1 MSRKNILIVDRD
13 KDFLL
18 ELRDSFLPF
27 KNVYQLAFVSTLSKA
42 QEILRKF
49 TVHMVIANVQLS
61 GESGLELLLS
71 VRRWHAETH
80 VVLYSEELNEE
91 IKRSAYHSGVAAIL
105 PYPFKFEELLK
116 VLASIFA
123 KESGNTTI
131 PDTIPLADL
140 LQLIGMG
147 HHSTDIVVINAKRE
161 RGIIRIRKGNLL
173 EAEAAGLQGV
183 QAVTEMLSWDSP
195 TIKTCKGGHGVPL
208 SAHPVPLHDA
218 LIQAAAR
225 LDEKSHKN

>member
-13 KDFLL
+13 KEFLL
-18 ELRDSFLPF
+18 DLREAFIPF

-71 VRRWHAETH
+71 VRRWHADTH
-80 VVLYSEELNEE
+80 VVLYSDELTEE
-91 IKRSAYHSGVAAIL
+91 IKRSAYHIGVAAIIS
-105 PYPFKFEELLK
+105 YPFKFEELLR
-116 VLASIFA
+116 VVASIFA

-131 PDTIPLADL
+131 LDTIPLADL

-147 HHSTDIVVINAKRE
+147 HHSTDVIVINAKKE

-173 EAEAAGLQGV
+173 EAEAAGQQGV
-183 QAVTEMLSWDSP
+183 NAVTEMLSWDSP
-195 TIKTCKGGHGVPL
+195 TIKTCKGGHGLPF
-208 SAHPVPLHDA
+208 ANDPVPLHDA

-225 LDEKSHKN
+225 LDEKS

>member
-13 KDFLL
+13 KNFLL
-18 ELRDSFLPF
+18 ELREAFIPF
-27 KNVYQLAFVSTLSKA
+27 KNVYQLAFVSNLAKA
-42 QEILRKF
+42 QDILRNF

-80 VVLYSEELNEE
+80 IVLYSDELTEEL
-91 IKRSAYHSGVAAIL
+91 KRSAYHSGVSAII
-105 PYPFKFEELLK
+105 PYPFKFEALLK

-147 HHSTDIVVINAKRE
+147 HHSTDIVIINTKKE
-161 RGIIRIRKGNLL
+161 RGIIRIRQGNLI
-173 EAEAAGLQGV
+173 EAEAAGQQGV
-183 QAVTEMLSWDSP
+183 NAVTEMLSWESP
-195 TIKTCKGGHGVPL
+195 TIKTCKGVHEIRLPT
-208 SAHPVPLHDA
+208 HPVPLHDA

-225 LDEKSHKN
+225 LDEKS

>member
-18 ELRDSFLPF
+18 ELREAFIPF
-27 KNVYQLAFVSTLSKA
+27 KNVYQLAFVSSLSKA

-49 TVHMVIANVQLS
+49 TVHMIIANVQLS

-80 VVLYSEELNEE
+80 ILLYSDELTEEL
-91 IKRSAYHSGVAAIL
+91 KRLAYHSGVSAII

-116 VLASIFA
+116 VLAGIFA
-123 KESGNTTI
+123 KEAGNTTI

-147 HHSTDIVVINAKRE
+147 NHSADIVVINAKKE
-161 RGIIRIRKGNLL
+161 RGIIRICQGNLL
-173 EAEAAGLQGV
+173 EAEAAGQQGV
-183 QAVTEMLSWDSP
+183 NAVTEMLSWESP
-195 TIKTCKGGHGVPL
+195 TIKTCKGVHGIQSPT
-208 SAHPVPLHDA
+208 HPFPLHDA

-225 LDEKSHKN
+225 LDEKS

>member
-18 ELRDSFLPF
+18 ELREAFIPF
-27 KNVYQLAFVSTLSKA
+27 NNVYQLAFVSTLAKA

-49 TVHMVIANVQLS
+49 TVHTVIANVQLS

-80 VVLYSEELNEE
+80 IVLYSDELTEEL
-91 IKRSAYHSGVAAIL
+91 KRSAYHSGVSAII

-116 VLASIFA
+116 VLANILA
-123 KESGNTTI
+123 KESGSTTTL
-131 PDTIPLADL
+131 DTIPLADL

-147 HHSTDIVVINAKRE
+147 NHSTDVIVINAKRE

-173 EAEAAGLQGV
+173 EAEAAGQQGV
-183 QAVTEMLSWDSP
+183 NAVTEMLSWESP
-195 TIKTCKGGHGVPL
+195 TIKTCKGGQSIPL
-208 SAHPVPLHDA
+208 SVDPVPLHDA

-225 LDEKSHKN
+225 LDEKS

>member
-13 KDFLL
+13 KDVLL
-18 ELRDSFLPF
+18 ELREAFIPF
-27 KNVYQLAFVSTLSKA
+27 KNVYQLAFVSNLTKA

-49 TVHMVIANVQLS
+49 TVHMVIANVHLS

-80 VVLYSEELNEE
+80 IVLYSDELTEEL
-91 IKRSAYHSGVAAIL
+91 KRSAYHSGVASII

-116 VLASIFA
+116 VLAGIFA

-140 LQLIGMG
+140 LQLIGMAN
-147 HHSTDIVVINAKRE
+147 HSTDIVVVNAKKK
-161 RGIIRIRKGNLL
+161 RGIIRIHQGNLI
-173 EAEAAGLQGV
+173 EAEAAGQQGV
-183 QAVTEMLSWDSP
+183 NAVTEMLSWESP
-195 TIKTCKGGHGVPL
+195 TIKTCKGVYGI
-208 SAHPVPLHDA
+208 SSSTHPVPLHDA

-225 LDEKSHKN
+225 LDEKS